1 MMSPSIV
8 NVDTSGCILT
18 APIDVHQITKVAPDL
33 WLPPISW
40 EDVGGGAKFPQL
52 PRPKV
57 WLINSTLLPSS
68 ASVGTNFDFFLW
80 IEELKGVSTANIAL
94 YLYVPKKCAML
105 KRHEVGFTNDTTVVI
120 YSDEFINRWP
130 FCQPP
135 VCIFFCLE
143 THELMLITGR
153 PNKISFKIT
162 IAHALFSFSMLL
174 WFIMGMRDQNIKR
187 FQFGV
192 ASSCN
197 VFAGSLFLN

>member
-130 FCQPP
+130 FCQLPAPSAFRSSPRPP
-135 VCIFFCLE
+135 SDVHRVFGHLGVSKKEGVSFF
-143 THELMLITGR
+143 
-153 PNKISFKIT
+153 
-162 IAHALFSFSMLL
+162 ALKHMS
-174 WFIMGMRDQNIKR
+174 W
-187 FQFGV
+187 
-192 ASSCN
+192 C
-197 VFAGSLFLN
+197 